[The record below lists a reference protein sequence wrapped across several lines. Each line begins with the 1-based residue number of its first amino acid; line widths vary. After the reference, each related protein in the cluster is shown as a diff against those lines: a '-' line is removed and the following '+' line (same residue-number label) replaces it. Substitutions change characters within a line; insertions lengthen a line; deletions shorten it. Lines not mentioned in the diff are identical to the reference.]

1 MSERLR
7 FIEHAGKQILFI
19 DFTNCSH
26 DDSMR
31 LLADIQATVEEQP
44 RGSLLVLAD
53 FHNAQF
59 DRQLATR
66 IKEVLVF
73 DRPYVKR
80 SAWIGTETLPRI
92 FHDNFEHF
100 SQRDLPVFK
109 TREEALEFLVK
120 EP

>member
-7 FIEHAGKQILFI
+7 FIEHAGKQIMFL

-26 DDSMR
+26 DETMH
-31 LLADIQATVEEQP
+31 LLAEIQATVEEHP

-53 FHNAQF
+53 FHGAQF
-59 DRQLATR
+59 DRAIATR
-66 IKEVLVF
+66 IKEVLVL
-73 DRPYVKR
+73 DRPFVKR
-80 SAWIGTETLPRI
+80 SAWIGTETVPKI

-100 SQRDLPVFK
+100 SQRDLPMFPS
-109 TREEALEFLVK
+109 REEALEFLVK